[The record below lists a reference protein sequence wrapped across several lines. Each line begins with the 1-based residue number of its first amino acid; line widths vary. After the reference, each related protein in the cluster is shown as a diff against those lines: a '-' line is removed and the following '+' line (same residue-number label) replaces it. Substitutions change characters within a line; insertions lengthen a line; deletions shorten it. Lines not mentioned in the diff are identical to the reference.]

1 MFYSKF
7 PQYRWITFRDM
18 RGLSE
23 LEFAQGLKDSF
34 SSVWIDSPSAFGT
47 FPLESMKMGVPVI
60 GLTPSMVPEW
70 MKEENGIWINNQN
83 LLLDVLADFI
93 QNWLE
98 DNINPDL
105 YDQMSQ
111 TVEPYSSE
119 ETFKTS
125 VLSLFEK
132 MMVTRIENFKNQLTK
147 FETVE

>member
-1 MFYSKF
+1 
-7 PQYRWITFRDM
+7 M

-132 MMVTRIENFKNQLTK
+132 MMATRIENFKNQLTK
-147 FETVE
+147 FETAE